1 MDLDEGDIAVAGSAK
16 SGGVRMVSFG
26 PSSALTRLLARYI
39 LLLLAWA
46 LSEGQLPRFPLC
58 EKFQV
63 PFISIGIHGR
73 TGPIPG

>member
-1 MDLDEGDIAVAGSAK
+1 
-16 SGGVRMVSFG
+16 MVSFG

-58 EKFQV
+58 EKLQF
-63 PFISIGIHGR
+63 PFTSIGIHGR